1 MAEGVHKLELCE
13 KNVHVR
19 VETNKKVSNWIKA
32 LDKRWRT
39 YVDLKISRA
48 PRS

>member
-1 MAEGVHKLELCE
+1 MELYE

-19 VETNKKVSNWIKA
+19 VETNKKVSDWIKA
-32 LDKRWRT
+32 LDKKWR

-48 PRS
+48 PQS